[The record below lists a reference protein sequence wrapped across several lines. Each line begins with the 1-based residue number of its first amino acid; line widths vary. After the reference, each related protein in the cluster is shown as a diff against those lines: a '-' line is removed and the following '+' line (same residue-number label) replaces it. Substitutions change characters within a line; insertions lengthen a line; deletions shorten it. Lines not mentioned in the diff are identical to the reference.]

1 MPQDPR
7 QPGGQQPRQA
17 QQQQYAPQREQK
29 ARNEFELFDKL
40 IRGGA
45 DLKDGDGQDEL
56 NEFDDSL
63 PTANHSKTE
72 TDLTRSKAS
81 LMSNYRHFL
90 KSLGMTPG
98 KSEFIK
104 ETSKNLM
111 FINQSSKAKK
121 GFGDLLVRTD
131 HVYQTVDEYSKA
143 ELGDEDKGVVESLK
157 ESVGGAM
164 GGKQVI
170 GDPAEDGYLSD
181 RKGNGTWR

>member
-1 MPQDPR
+1 MDGNR
-7 QPGGQQPRQA
+7 QPPGQMPGQA
-17 QQQQYAPQREQK
+17 QQQYSPQKEQK

-45 DLKDGDGQDEL
+45 DPEDDGDLD
-56 NEFDDSL
+56 EFDDSL

-72 TDLTRSKAS
+72 TDLTRSKRS
-81 LMSNYRHFL
+81 IISNYRHL
-90 KSLGMTPG
+90 LTNLGMTPT

-104 ETSKNLM
+104 EQAKGLM

-143 ELGDEDKGVVESLK
+143 ELGNEEGGVVESLK
-157 ESVGGAM
+157 ESVGGAV
-164 GGKQVI
+164 GDRQVL
-170 GDPAEDGYLSD
+170 GDPASDGYLSNSGG
-181 RKGNGTWR
+181 RNQTW

>member
-17 QQQQYAPQREQK
+17 PRQNYAPEKEQK

-45 DLKDGDGQDEL
+45 DLDKEGGLD
-56 NEFDDSL
+56 EFDGSL

-72 TDLTRSKAS
+72 TDLARSKAS

-90 KSLGMTPG
+90 KSLRMDPG
-98 KSEFIK
+98 SSQFIK

-143 ELGDEDKGVVESLK
+143 EVGDESGGIVQSLK
-157 ESVGGAM
+157 DSVAGAGGT
-164 GGKQVI
+164 QVI
-170 GDPAEDGYLSD
+170 GDPAEDGYISKD
-181 RKGNGTWR
+181 KNQQW